1 MFGKLIIKENKNKIK
16 KKDVGIKGL
25 SLLWEKDEKKKNHL
39 NYEIKNT
46 SNYAIISIVA
56 PAK

>member
-25 SLLWEKDEKKKNHL
+25 SLLWEKDEKKKTTL
-39 NYEIKNT
+39 IMK
-46 SNYAIISIVA
+46 
-56 PAK
+56 